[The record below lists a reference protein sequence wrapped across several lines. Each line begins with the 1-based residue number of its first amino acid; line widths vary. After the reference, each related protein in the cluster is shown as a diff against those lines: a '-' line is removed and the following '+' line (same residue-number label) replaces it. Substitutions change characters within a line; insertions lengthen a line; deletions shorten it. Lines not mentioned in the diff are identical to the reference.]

1 MSFTN
6 DKKIDELTTLL
17 NDQREYWESSALCF
31 TETWLHGEPDSA
43 VELTGFLMVRA
54 DRDRTLSR
62 KKSAEDFG
70 EDVEGLADCITLYIR
85 TCEESIVP
93 TKKVRCFPNN
103 KPWINKNIK
112 ALLNR
117 KKRAFMAK
125 DREGVKSVQKELKG
139 ELRRAKKGYKEKIEG
154 KLEDNSTREVWDGLK
169 RITGQKQAGFAKV
182 RWTESRNAG
191 SNTAYTQNYT
201 EEVEYLNH
209 CDILIGHE
217 RDEDNSEESLTTL
230 HSGRHEYAFSLEL
243 PQTPLATS
251 FEGKHGSVRYWVKA
265 ELHRPWLLPM
275 KVKKEFTV
283 FEHIDINTP
292 LLLSPQAGTKDK
304 TLCCWF
310 CTSGPISLSAKIE
323 RKGYTP
329 GESIQIFAEIENCS
343 SRMVVPKA
351 AIYQTQTFYAKGKM
365 KEVKQLVAN
374 LRGESLSSG
383 KTETWS
389 GKMLKI
395 PPVSPSILD
404 CSIIRVE
411 YSLMVY
417 VDIPGAMNLSLNL
430 PLVIGTIP
438 LHPFG
443 SRTSSVSSQCSMTMN
458 WLGMALPERPEAPPS
473 YAEIV
478 TEDHR
483 RSGQELAATRDE
495 FEGPLF
501 AYIQEFRFQPPP
513 LYSEIDP
520 NPDQVVGAEERRP
533 DTCPSR

>member
-1 MSFTN
+1 MVLGKVKSFTVSY
-6 DKKIDELTTLL
+6 DCL
-17 NDQREYWESSALCF
+17 NDSNVPVFSSGDCVSGRVIIEV
-31 TETWLHGEPDSA
+31 TGE
-43 VELTGFLMVRA
+43 
-54 DRDRTLSR
+54 
-62 KKSAEDFG
+62 
-70 EDVEGLADCITLYIR
+70 IR
-85 TCEESIVP
+85 
-93 TKKVRCFPNN
+93 
-103 KPWINKNIK
+103 
-112 ALLNR
+112 
-117 KKRAFMAK
+117 
-125 DREGVKSVQKELKG
+125 VKSLKIH
-139 ELRRAKKGYKEKIEG
+139 AK
-154 KLEDNSTREVWDGLK
+154 
-169 RITGQKQAGFAKV
+169 GFAKV

-209 CDILIGHE
+209 KDILIGHE
-217 RDEDNSEESLTTL
+217 RDDDNSEEGLTTI

-275 KVKKEFTV
+275 KTKKEFTV

-417 VDIPGAMNLSLNL
+417 VDIPGAINLSLNL

-443 SRTSSVSSQCSMTMN
+443 SRTSSVSSQCSMS
-458 WLGMALPERPEAPPS
+458 WLGLGLPERPEAPPS

-478 TEDHR
+478 TEEQRQSSLDVPAAR
-483 RSGQELAATRDE
+483 EELD
-495 FEGPLF
+495 GPLF
-501 AYIQEFRFQPPP
+501 AYIHEFRFQPPP

-520 NPDQVVGAEERRP
+520 NPDHASRTEERRL
-533 DTCPSR
+533 DACPSR

>member
-1 MSFTN
+1 MVLGKVKSFTVSY
-6 DKKIDELTTLL
+6 DCL
-17 NDQREYWESSALCF
+17 NDSNVPVFSSGDSVSGRVIIEV
-31 TETWLHGEPDSA
+31 TGE
-43 VELTGFLMVRA
+43 
-54 DRDRTLSR
+54 
-62 KKSAEDFG
+62 
-70 EDVEGLADCITLYIR
+70 IR
-85 TCEESIVP
+85 
-93 TKKVRCFPNN
+93 
-103 KPWINKNIK
+103 
-112 ALLNR
+112 
-117 KKRAFMAK
+117 
-125 DREGVKSVQKELKG
+125 VKSLNIH
-139 ELRRAKKGYKEKIEG
+139 AK
-154 KLEDNSTREVWDGLK
+154 
-169 RITGQKQAGFAKV
+169 GFAKV

-209 CDILIGHE
+209 KDILIGHE
-217 RDEDNSEESLTTL
+217 RDEDNSEESLTTI
-230 HSGRHEYAFSLEL
+230 HSGRHEYAFSFEL

-478 TEDHR
+478 TEEQR
-483 RSGQELAATRDE
+483 RSGQELSAARDD
-495 FEGPLF
+495 FDGPLF

-520 NPDQVVGAEERRP
+520 NPDQVSGTEERRP

>member
-1 MSFTN
+1 MVLGKVKSFIVSY
-6 DKKIDELTTLL
+6 DCL
-17 NDQREYWESSALCF
+17 NDSNVPVFSSGDSVSGRVIIEV
-31 TETWLHGEPDSA
+31 TGE
-43 VELTGFLMVRA
+43 
-54 DRDRTLSR
+54 
-62 KKSAEDFG
+62 
-70 EDVEGLADCITLYIR
+70 IR
-85 TCEESIVP
+85 
-93 TKKVRCFPNN
+93 
-103 KPWINKNIK
+103 
-112 ALLNR
+112 
-117 KKRAFMAK
+117 
-125 DREGVKSVQKELKG
+125 VKSLKIH
-139 ELRRAKKGYKEKIEG
+139 AK
-154 KLEDNSTREVWDGLK
+154 
-169 RITGQKQAGFAKV
+169 GFAKV

-209 CDILIGHE
+209 RDILIGHE
-217 RDEDNSEESLTTL
+217 REDDNCEEGLTTI
-230 HSGRHEYAFSLEL
+230 HSGRHEYAFSFEL

-275 KVKKEFTV
+275 KTKKEFTV

-292 LLLSPQAGTKDK
+292 LLLSPQAGTKEK

-351 AIYQTQTFYAKGKM
+351 AIYQTQTFFAKGKM
-365 KEVKQLVAN
+365 KEIKQLVAN
-374 LRGESLSSG
+374 IRGESLSSG
-383 KTETWS
+383 KTETWN

-443 SRTSSVSSQCSMTMN
+443 SRTSSVSSQCSMTMS
-458 WLGMALPERPEAPPS
+458 WLGLALPERPEAPPA
-473 YAEIV
+473 YAEVV
-478 TEDHR
+478 TEEQR
-483 RSGQELAATRDE
+483 QSCLEVSSGRENFD
-495 FEGPLF
+495 GPLF
-501 AYIQEFRFQPPP
+501 AYIQEFRFRPPP
-513 LYSEIDP
+513 PYSEIDP
-520 NPDQVVGAEERRP
+520 HPDQATSTAEHRL

>member
-1 MSFTN
+1 MVLGKVKNFFVSYDCFN
-6 DKKIDELTTLL
+6 DSNVPVFASGDYVSGRVIIEVT
-17 NDQREYWESSALCF
+17 
-31 TETWLHGEPDSA
+31 GE
-43 VELTGFLMVRA
+43 
-54 DRDRTLSR
+54 
-62 KKSAEDFG
+62 
-70 EDVEGLADCITLYIR
+70 IR
-85 TCEESIVP
+85 
-93 TKKVRCFPNN
+93 
-103 KPWINKNIK
+103 
-112 ALLNR
+112 
-117 KKRAFMAK
+117 
-125 DREGVKSVQKELKG
+125 VKSLNIHAKG
-139 ELRRAKKGYKEKIEG
+139 L
-154 KLEDNSTREVWDGLK
+154 
-169 RITGQKQAGFAKV
+169 AKV

-209 CDILIGHE
+209 RDILIGHY
-217 RDEDNSEESLTTL
+217 RDDDNCEEGFTVL
-230 HSGRHEYAFSLEL
+230 HSGRHEYPFSLEL

-292 LLLSPQAGTKDK
+292 LLLSPQAGTKEK

-310 CTSGPISLSAKIE
+310 CTSGPVSLSAKIE

-343 SRMVVPKA
+343 SRVVVPKA
-351 AIYQTQTFYAKGKM
+351 AIYQTQTFYAKGKI
-365 KEVKQLVAN
+365 KEIKQLIAN
-374 LRGESLSSG
+374 LRGDPLPSG
-383 KTETWS
+383 RTGTWD

-404 CSIIRVE
+404 CGIIRVE

-417 VDIPGAMNLSLNL
+417 VDIPRAVNLTLNL

-443 SRTSSVSSQCSMTMN
+443 SRTSSVSSQCSMAMS
-458 WLGMALPERPEAPPS
+458 WLGMSLPERPEAPPNYS
-473 YAEIV
+473 EVV
-478 TEDHR
+478 TDEQH
-483 RSGQELAATRDE
+483 QNNFELNAVRDE
-495 FEGPLF
+495 LEGSLF

-520 NPDQVVGAEERRP
+520 NPEQAIITQDRRS
-533 DTCPSR
+533 DVCPSR

>member
-1 MSFTN
+1 MVLGKVKSFTISY
-6 DKKIDELTTLL
+6 DCL
-17 NDQREYWESSALCF
+17 NDSNVPVFSSGDCVSGRVIIEV
-31 TETWLHGEPDSA
+31 TGE
-43 VELTGFLMVRA
+43 
-54 DRDRTLSR
+54 
-62 KKSAEDFG
+62 
-70 EDVEGLADCITLYIR
+70 IR
-85 TCEESIVP
+85 
-93 TKKVRCFPNN
+93 
-103 KPWINKNIK
+103 
-112 ALLNR
+112 
-117 KKRAFMAK
+117 
-125 DREGVKSVQKELKG
+125 VKSLKIH
-139 ELRRAKKGYKEKIEG
+139 AK
-154 KLEDNSTREVWDGLK
+154 
-169 RITGQKQAGFAKV
+169 GFAKV

-201 EEVEYLNH
+201 EELEYLNH
-209 CDILIGHE
+209 KEILIGHE
-217 RDEDNSEESLTTL
+217 RDDDNSEEGLTTI
-230 HSGRHEYAFSLEL
+230 HSGRHEFAFSFEL

-275 KVKKEFTV
+275 KTKKEFTV

-292 LLLSPQAGTKDK
+292 VLLSPQAGTKDK

-417 VDIPGAMNLSLNL
+417 VDIPGAINLSLNL

-443 SRTSSVSSQCSMTMN
+443 SRTSSVSSQCSMS
-458 WLGMALPERPEAPPS
+458 WLGLPERPEAPPS
-473 YAEIV
+473 YLEIV
-478 TEDHR
+478 TEEQRQSCLDVQVVR
-483 RSGQELAATRDE
+483 EELN
-495 FEGPLF
+495 GPLF
-501 AYIQEFRFQPPP
+501 AYIHEFRFQPPP
-513 LYSEIDP
+513 LYSEVSTRNKKVLSVIFICFFIN
-520 NPDQVVGAEERRP
+520 NPFFLPPHFRSILTQITTVVQKSAGLMPVHPAEEDSQNSP
-533 DTCPSR
+533 QPMLGEGESKKEPAYKALLQMFFSGKTFT

>member
-1 MSFTN
+1 MVLGKVKSFTVSY
-6 DKKIDELTTLL
+6 DCL
-17 NDQREYWESSALCF
+17 NDSNVPVFSSGDSVSGRVIIEV
-31 TETWLHGEPDSA
+31 TGE
-43 VELTGFLMVRA
+43 
-54 DRDRTLSR
+54 
-62 KKSAEDFG
+62 
-70 EDVEGLADCITLYIR
+70 IR
-85 TCEESIVP
+85 
-93 TKKVRCFPNN
+93 
-103 KPWINKNIK
+103 
-112 ALLNR
+112 
-117 KKRAFMAK
+117 
-125 DREGVKSVQKELKG
+125 VKSLKIN
-139 ELRRAKKGYKEKIEG
+139 AK
-154 KLEDNSTREVWDGLK
+154 
-169 RITGQKQAGFAKV
+169 GFAKV

-201 EEVEYLNH
+201 EEVEYLTH
-209 CDILIGHE
+209 KDILIGHE
-217 RDEDNSEESLTTL
+217 RDDDNSEEGLTTI
-230 HSGRHEYAFSLEL
+230 HSGRHEYAFSFEL
-243 PQTPLATS
+243 PQTSPLATS

-265 ELHRPWLLPM
+265 ELNRPWLLPM
-275 KVKKEFTV
+275 KTKKEFTV

-351 AIYQTQTFYAKGKM
+351 AIYQTQTFYAKGKI

-417 VDIPGAMNLSLNL
+417 VDIPGAINLSLNL

-443 SRTSSVSSQCSMTMN
+443 SRTSSVSSQCSMS
-458 WLGMALPERPEAPPS
+458 WLGIGLPDRPEAPPS

-478 TEDHR
+478 TER
-483 RSGQELAATRDE
+483 RQSSLDVPREELD
-495 FEGPLF
+495 GPLF
-501 AYIQEFRFQPPP
+501 AYIHEFRFQPPP

-520 NPDQVVGAEERRP
+520 NPDHASRTEERRL